1 MGHRPAGDNGE
12 ALPLVTRPPNFPPP
26 IDRPHQRR
34 PPVRP
39 RALFRRRAYNS
50 SDESSGGEEETDED
64 GDFDADVSP
73 AIFGGSDFTSAY
85 PAFPMPANTP
95 PCSCACWPGMH
106 EEPGMCR

>member
-1 MGHRPAGDNGE
+1 MQPAASEAGLTQAVGPAGDNGE

-64 GDFDADVSP
+64 GDFDADVS
-73 AIFGGSDFTSAY
+73 SAVFKA
-85 PAFPMPANTP
+85 PISHQFILRLLSLHTP
-95 PCSCACWPGMH
+95 PCYACW
-106 EEPGMCR
+106 